1 MKKILAIIPARGGS
15 LTLKNKNIKLFCGKP
30 LIYYAI
36 KNALMSK
43 YIDKVIVSTNS
54 KKIAKIALKYG
65 AEVPFFRPKKL
76 SGNKAKIIDA
86 FQFTIKKLR
95 TEYDTN
101 HFISL
106 APTSPLTEVEDINRS
121 IEQYFKKKAKTLI
134 SVVKVDKPIEW
145 YLEKKR
151 NNRITPFIKKKF
163 KTNRQDTKQL
173 YIPNGAIYIF
183 NSNHL
188 IKNKTYFNNLTYSYV
203 MPKVKS
209 IDIDDQ
215 IDFQIAENLYRKTKV
230 R

>member
-1 MKKILAIIPARGGS
+1 MKKILAIVPARGGS
-15 LTLKNKNIKLFCGKP
+15 LSLKNKNIKLFCGKP

-43 YIDKVIVSTNS
+43 YIYKVVVSTDS
-54 KKIAKIALKYG
+54 KKIAEIALKYG

-76 SGNKAKIIDA
+76 SDNKAKIIDA
-86 FQFTIKKLR
+86 FKFTIKKLKK
-95 TEYDTN
+95 EYDTN

-121 IEQYFKKKAKTLI
+121 IELYFRKKAKTLI
-134 SVVKVDKPIEW
+134 SVAKNTKPLEW
-145 YLEKKR
+145 YLEKKK
-151 NNRITPFIKKKF
+151 NNKITPFIKKTF
-163 KTNRQDTKQL
+163 KANRQDTKQL

-188 IKNKTYFNNLTYSYV
+188 IKNKTYLNNSTYAYV

-209 IDIDDQ
+209 IDIDDK
-215 IDFQIAENLYRKTKV
+215 IDFQIAEDFYRKKV